1 MGTAAPVYKVE
12 GLPELRATLKR
23 LGIDVQ
29 DMKKAHTEVASYVGA
44 EGAKRAPRRSGL
56 LASSWR
62 PGSSKTDATVRYG
75 GAGIAYANAVHWGTG
90 PRPGKRGPH
99 NIRATLF
106 AVDAVNETQSVWLS
120 VYEALIDTYVGR
132 VQGASGGAS

>member
-1 MGTAAPVYKVE
+1 MGTAAPYTVE

-23 LGIDVQ
+23 LGIDVN
-29 DMKKAHTEVASYVGA
+29 DMKSAHAEVSQYVGA
-44 EGAKRAPRRSGL
+44 ESAQRAPRRSGL

-62 PGSSKTDATVRYG
+62 PGSSKTDAVIRFG
-75 GAGIAYANAVHWGTG
+75 GAGIPYANAVHWGTG

-99 NIRATLF
+99 NIRATHF
-106 AVDAVNETQSVWLS
+106 AVDAVNETQDTWIS
-120 VYEALIDTYVGR
+120 VYRDLIDTYVGR